1 MAERSL
7 GLRRYLRWERL
18 AIAIKQ
24 LWANGRHSNRFCT
37 VWNHPMAAHFWKH
50 HLAKTAIG
58 WVE

>member
-1 MAERSL
+1 MER
-7 GLRRYLRWERL
+7 E

-24 LWANGRHSNRFCT
+24 LSTVAGNSNRFCT
-37 VWNHPMAAHFWKH
+37 VRNHPMAAHFWKH

>member
-1 MAERSL
+1 M
-7 GLRRYLRWERL
+7 GRL

-24 LWANGRHSNRFCT
+24 LSAMAGNSNRFCT
-37 VWNHPMAAHFWKH
+37 LRNHPMAAYFWKH